1 MKYQNYLIS
10 LTIVAI
16 VASVFA
22 SMFSTIT
29 SYTTPHN
36 LNLWTSAVEV
46 EVIRPNGLIEKQ
58 YMGPNNITNVG
69 LNWTR
74 DFLAYSGKSSGQAT
88 TIVLGN
94 GSTAEDPTI
103 TTLSNQF
110 NASCC
115 NLVMQAGT
123 VTNQAATGGS
133 QNSCN
138 YSTTYQWT
146 VTGCSG
152 GNIIVN
158 TTALYNNSAAGNS
171 CGSGCVMFAGKN
183 FTSPVT
189 LQNGD
194 QLNITWYVW
203 AASGG

>member
-1 MKYQNYLIS
+1 MKYQNFFIA

-16 VASVFA
+16 IASAF
-22 SMFSTIT
+22 SSTFSTT
-29 SYTTPHN
+29 SYTASHN
-36 LNLWTSAVEV
+36 LNMWTSAVEAI
-46 EVIRPNGLIEKQ
+46 VIRTDGSIEKL

-74 DFLAYSGKSSGQAT
+74 DFLAWSGKSSGQAT
-88 TIVLGN
+88 AIVLGN

-110 NASCC
+110 NATCC
-115 NLVMQAGT
+115 GLTPQAGT

-133 QNSCN
+133 QNSGN

-146 VTGCSG
+146 VSGCSG
-152 GNIIVN
+152 GNITVN
-158 TTALYNNSAAGNS
+158 TTALYNNSAPGNS
-171 CGSGCVMFAGKN
+171 CGAGCVMFAGKN
-183 FTSPVT
+183 FSAPVT

-194 QLNITWYVW
+194 QLNVTWYVW